1 MKHLTFIMAAMLA
14 LVLGSCSSNKNEEP
28 ALPDQE
34 LKVGNTF
41 NISLD
46 GTDWQS
52 DNDKIASVKGK
63 VVTANKV
70 GEVKIRSGK
79 QFFRVNVTP
88 RYTYI
93 TDPYLIWGS
102 SKATVKKSVKTPF
115 VSETDTEIKFGP
127 LGKETHTTYYFGAQ
141 GLARLVIGISPS
153 KVSEADV
160 LKFLNERYTQI
171 GKANSNG
178 TGEQF
183 LIFLAPAGHTDVQF
197 IKYTSPNPL
206 AGTFAIGY
214 IKF

>member
-1 MKHLTFIMAAMLA
+1 MKKMTFIMAAMLA
-14 LVLGSCSSNKNEEP
+14 LVLSACGGEKDEP
-28 ALPDQE
+28 IFPDQE
-34 LKVGNTF
+34 LKVGDFFKVTNEET
-41 NISLD
+41 
-46 GTDWQS
+46 GWHS
-52 DNDKIASVKGK
+52 DNDKIASVEGN

-79 QFFRVNVTP
+79 HYFRVKVVP

-171 GKANSNG
+171 GKGNSNS

-183 LIFLAPAGHTDVQF
+183 LIFQAPAGHTDVQF